1 MTVKD
6 SFIQSIRTLKEVSD
20 EYYLQSLMLLSHVL
34 GVEKEKV
41 YLKENEILSDY
52 QISLINEYLGK
63 IRKGYPLPYI
73 LKHKEFMSL
82 DFYIEE
88 GVLIPRPE
96 TETLAELAIKKGC
109 NKKSFLDIGC
119 GSGVIAISILYYCK
133 NLKGHAID
141 ISNKAISVTKEN
153 AIRHKVSDRLKI
165 ELADFRIFETDEKFD
180 FIVSNPPYVRSENL
194 KNLPY
199 EPVEALD
206 GGIDGF
212 KLYPDLIKK
221 SFELLSESGFVIFE
235 IDSSIAKMVLTEMKK
250 YFKKVSI
257 VKDLAGFERFAYGEK
272 I

>member
-88 GVLIPRPE
+88 GVLIPRR
-96 TETLAELAIKKGC
+96 L
-109 NKKSFLDIGC
+109 FLRKC
-119 GSGVIAISILYYCK
+119 L
-133 NLKGHAID
+133 N
-141 ISNKAISVTKEN
+141 
-153 AIRHKVSDRLKI
+153 
-165 ELADFRIFETDEKFD
+165 
-180 FIVSNPPYVRSENL
+180 
-194 KNLPY
+194 
-199 EPVEALD
+199 
-206 GGIDGF
+206 
-212 KLYPDLIKK
+212 
-221 SFELLSESGFVIFE
+221 
-235 IDSSIAKMVLTEMKK
+235 
-250 YFKKVSI
+250 
-257 VKDLAGFERFAYGEK
+257 
-272 I
+272 